1 MVLLLKWSDDM
12 LNIAICDDDNIFCKY
27 FKRLIQKVCLNL
39 NLDANIQ
46 IYNNGESLCD
56 KLEANIFYDLIF
68 LDIELITMSG
78 MDIGSFI
85 RNDLQNQVM
94 QIIYVSSKQ
103 GYAMKLFKTRPM
115 DFLLKPIEETQVEE
129 CIKTYINNYLKDVS
143 YFQFT
148 FKDAYFKLNIKDIMY
163 FESNLRKVIIY
174 TANNQYEIYN
184 KLSILDKEPSL
195 KDFWYVHKSYL
206 VNPIYIQ
213 KYLYNEIILTNDKVI
228 PVSRSQRNMIREKVF
243 AQGGIL

>member
-1 MVLLLKWSDDM
+1 M

-27 FKRLIQKVCLNL
+27 FKQMIQRVCLKL

-46 IYNNGESLCD
+46 IYNNGETLCD

-78 MDIGSFI
+78 MDIGVFI
-85 RNDLQNQVM
+85 RNDLQNQIM

-103 GYAMKLFKTRPM
+103 EYAMELFKTRPM
-115 DFLLKPIEETQVEE
+115 DFILKPIDESQIEE
-129 CIKTYINNYLKDVS
+129 CIKAYINNYLKEVS

-148 FKDAYFKLNIKDIMY
+148 FKDAYFKLDIKDIMY
-163 FESNLRKVIIY
+163 FESNLRKIIIY
-174 TANNQYEIYN
+174 TSNNQYEIYN
-184 KLSILDKEPSL
+184 KLSVLAKEPSL
-195 KDFWYVHKSYL
+195 KGFWYVHKSYL

-213 KYLYNEIILTNDKVI
+213 KYLYNEIILTDNKVI
-228 PVSRSQRNMIREKVF
+228 PVSRSQRNIIREKVF
-243 AQGGIL
+243 SQGGIL